1 MGVEVQSKILNPIIQ
16 NTSTNIKTI
25 SATLIP
31 LILLSLKHNNQT
43 TSNLARLNSIT
54 HEMAILIDNLE
65 IDTNN
70 PRFDA
75 VNALPEYIT
84 QYLQNLKIFLMLWD
98 GEESNN
104 VPGPVITSSKN
115 KVVDMYKSKQS
126 PKCSPIN
133 VEEFLKNT
141 NKEQSTEVTE
151 YHLNESTKN
160 SRLLPR
166 QAVIELLMEYLEL
179 YRIPNNNYID
189 RLLEKYIPEIEKI
202 YDDDTELFNIRKT
215 IKVLK
220 KVEECLI
227 QVFKEWEK
235 HSDDD
240 EEWL

>member
-31 LILLSLKHNNQT
+31 LILLSRKHNNRT
-43 TSNLARLNSIT
+43 TSNLARLNSIA
-54 HEMAILIDNLE
+54 HEMAILIDKLK
-65 IDTNN
+65 IDTKN
-70 PRFDA
+70 PRFDV
-75 VNALPEYIT
+75 VNELPEYIT
-84 QYLQNLKIFLMLWD
+84 EYLHNLKVFLMIWD
-98 GEESNN
+98 EEESDN
-104 VPGPVITSSKN
+104 VPGPVITSSKA
-115 KVVDMYKSKQS
+115 KVVDMHKSKQL
-126 PKCSPIN
+126 KCSPIN
-133 VEEFLKNT
+133 VET

-160 SRLLPR
+160 SRLLPQ

-235 HSDDD
+235 YGDDD